1 MKNIDYGTDKQA
13 RKAASIFRNAAEKMV
28 ECGVEKDAIISAL
41 IGVSIEGMLA
51 ESGEDV
57 TVAYLADLARIIHK
71 KDKKFKKK
79 NKWSGFFNA

>member
-1 MKNIDYGTDKQA
+1 MKQINYGADEQA
-13 RKAASIFRNAAEKMV
+13 RRAARIFRSAAEKMI

-57 TVAYLADLARIIHK
+57 TVAYLADLAHLIHN
-71 KDKKFKKK
+71 KDSASFAY
-79 NKWSGFFNA
+79 S